1 MEKTSYLLTHLKNIN
16 EIFMKYVT
24 YDKIKSKK
32 KKSFT
37 LSLEDTFLKKKVFFS
52 FLRRFNVEYTWYVCR
67 EAFLRLSLFL

>member
-1 MEKTSYLLTHLKNIN
+1 MEETSYLLTHLKNIN

-37 LSLEDTFLKKKVFFS
+37 LSLEDTFLKKKVFFLFYVVS
-52 FLRRFNVEYTWYVCR
+52 TWNTLGMFVGKP
-67 EAFLRLSLFL
+67 F

>member
-37 LSLEDTFLKKKVFFS
+37 LSLEDTFLKKKVFFL
-52 FLRRFNVEYTWYVCR
+52 FYVV
-67 EAFLRLSLFL
+67 

>member
-32 KKSFT
+32 KELYPLSRRYVFEKKS
-37 LSLEDTFLKKKVFFS
+37 FFS